1 MNTEETAANPADA
14 PIDTPVVEAVET
26 EAQAPAEG
34 DEETSELDDLMKE
47 ALGEEPPEEE
57 LVDVE
62 YEGKT
67 HKVPAALKD
76 ALLRQADY
84 TRKTTEVAEQRKAV
98 EAAQQSIE
106 VVRNLSVATQE
117 AMAQAKALDLR
128 IAELQQ
134 TPIDGLPESTVT
146 QLQRQLLQ
154 LEQQKTGVDGDVKQL
169 IEADR
174 QRISGETAK
183 FRQDAIEK
191 AAKDI
196 PNFDDKRRADLEA
209 LAVKL
214 GVDENDAKQ
223 ITDAAAYK
231 ILHLADI
238 GQKFIDRQR
247 ATKKVES
254 AQTASPVPEV
264 GGKSQAAKNPDRMTT
279 EEWVKWRERQLKS
292 A

>member
-1 MNTEETAANPADA
+1 MTDTTTAANPADE
-14 PIDTPVVEAVET
+14 PIDATVEAAQT

-34 DEETSELDDLMKE
+34 DETSNQFDDLVKE
-47 ALGEEPPEEE
+47 ALGEESPDEE

-67 HKVPAALKD
+67 HKVPASLKD

-106 VVRNLSVATQE
+106 IVRNLSVATQE

-128 IAELQQ
+128 IAELEQ
-134 TPIDGLPESTVT
+134 TPIDGMPDSTVA
-146 QLQRQLLQ
+146 QLRLGLLS
-154 LEQQKTGVDGDVKQL
+154 LKEQKGVVESDIAKLVD
-169 IEADR
+169 ADR
-174 QRISGETAK
+174 QRISGESAK
-183 FRQDAIEK
+183 FRQEAIER
-191 AAKDI
+191 ASREI
-196 PNFDDKRRADLEA
+196 PNFDDKRRSDLEA
-209 LAVKL
+209 FAVKL
-214 GVDENDAKQ
+214 GVSKDDAET

-238 GQKFIDRQR
+238 GQKFLDRQR
-247 ATKKVES
+247 AAKKVES
-254 AQTASPVPEV
+254 AQGASPAAEV
-264 GGKSQAAKNPDRMTT
+264 GGKSHAAKDPNRMTT
-279 EEWVKWRERQLKS
+279 EEWMKWRDKKT

>member
-14 PIDTPVVEAVET
+14 PIDTPVVEAVT
-26 EAQAPAEG
+26 QEAQAPAEG
-34 DEETSELDDLMKE
+34 DEDTDELDDLMKE
-47 ALGEEPPEEE
+47 ALGETSQAEE

-67 HKVPAALKD
+67 HKVPASLKD

-128 IAELQQ
+128 IEELRQ
-134 TPIDGLPESTVT
+134 TSIEGLPESTVT
-146 QLQRQLLQ
+146 QLQRALLQ
-154 LEQQKTGVDGDVKQL
+154 MEQQKTGVEGDIKQL
-169 IEADR
+169 LDADR

-183 FRQDAIEK
+183 FRQEAIEK
-191 AAKDI
+191 AAKEI
-196 PNFDDKRRADLEA
+196 PNFDDKRRADLES

-214 GVDENDAKQ
+214 GVDEADAKQ

-247 ATKKVES
+247 AAKKVEN
-254 AQTASPVPEV
+254 AQSASPVPEV
-264 GGKSQAAKNPDRMTT
+264 GGKTQAAKNPDRMTT
-279 EEWVKWRERQLKS
+279 EEWMKWRERQLKS